1 MDLDTHE
8 TKTSTERYMAKCES
22 LMWFSRYLESK
33 FWTKKFGPIR
43 PICISNHFCL
53 FNQSVYKKYS
63 MYNLPF
69 TIINRKVRHQK
80 SIKSSE
86 WHLTFWKII
95 KSDSN
100 AGWNQNTVN
109 SKNMSDKFEAAFA
122 KADADGSGSIG
133 KFHIGHFC
141 TGHFRPSMSML
152 ETKNIL
158 SRQPESGWKWTV
170 KSIDIGGTFHREVLL
185 MNSLSQCLR
194 SKRTVIRAREG
205 YWTVFMPA
213 IL

>member
-1 MDLDTHE
+1 MSQLTIYDCKWHILYVFWFNRQKWFDWQIAAWDRQSWIWIITCPRKFKARWLQRFRPFYNEVNDQSTTVGYRPKLMDLDTHE
-8 TKTSTERYMAKCES
+8 
-22 LMWFSRYLESK
+22 ESK

-133 KFHIGHFC
+133 KFLNMG
-141 TGHFRPSMSML
+141 P
-152 ETKNIL
+152 
-158 SRQPESGWKWTV
+158 
-170 KSIDIGGTFHREVLL
+170 
-185 MNSLSQCLR
+185 
-194 SKRTVIRAREG
+194 
-205 YWTVFMPA
+205 
-213 IL
+213 